1 MVDETIRG
9 SALSFE
15 GVKVS
20 MSQDKNGI
28 ILRLNVHP
36 NDCPKELHTDWVG
49 TRYMVAMVRLNDDDT
64 PDDRGYVEI
73 QKVIASAGLLCR
85 NEEFYK
91 YIFDLA
97 IANSMDNVLHT
108 NVPSEMENECIDAMK
123 KICGIKSRTEFR
135 DNEAARKKFEA
146 LRNDFMVWKKGWK
159 P

>member
-1 MVDETIRG
+1 MVDDTIRG

-15 GVKVS
+15 AVKVS

-49 TRYMVAMVRLNDDDT
+49 TRYIIAMVRLNDDDT

-73 QKVIASAGLLCR
+73 QKLIASAGLLCR
-85 NEEFYK
+85 NDEFYE
-91 YIFDLA
+91 YIFDLSR
-97 IANSMDNVLHT
+97 ANSMDYAWHT
-108 NVPSEMENECIDAMK
+108 NVPSEMESVCIEALK
-123 KICGIKSRTEFR
+123 NICGIKSRTEFR
-135 DNEAARKKFEA
+135 DNETARKKFEA

>member
-1 MVDETIRG
+1 MADETIRG

-15 GVKVS
+15 AVKVS

-49 TRYMVAMVRLNDDDT
+49 TRYMIAMVRLNDDDT

-73 QKVIASAGLLCR
+73 QKIIASAGLLCR
-85 NEEFYK
+85 NSEFY
-91 YIFDLA
+91 IF
-97 IANSMDNVLHT
+97 IHETYKTPWVLT
-108 NVPSEMENECIDAMK
+108 PPEMEAVCTETVK
-123 KICGIKSRTEFR
+123 KVCDIKSRTEFR
-135 DNEAARKKFEA
+135 DNETARRKFLA
-146 LRNDFMVWKKGWK
+146 LRDDFMVWKKGWK

>member
-15 GVKVS
+15 AVKVS

-49 TRYMVAMVRLNDDDT
+49 TRYIIAMVRLNDDDT

-73 QKVIASAGLLCR
+73 QKLIASAGLLCR
-85 NEEFYK
+85 NDEFYE
-91 YIFDLA
+91 YIFDLSR
-97 IANSMDNVLHT
+97 ANSMDYAWHT
-108 NVPSEMENECIDAMK
+108 NVPSEMESVCIEALK
-123 KICGIKSRTEFR
+123 NICGIKSRTEFR
-135 DNEAARKKFEA
+135 YNETARKKFEA

>member
-1 MVDETIRG
+1 MVDDTIRG

-15 GVKVS
+15 AVKVS

-49 TRYMVAMVRLNDDDT
+49 TRYMIAMVRLNDDDT

-73 QKVIASAGLLCR
+73 QKLIASAGLLCR
-85 NEEFYK
+85 NDEFYE
-91 YIFDLA
+91 YIFDLSR
-97 IANSMDNVLHT
+97 ANSMDYAWHT
-108 NVPSEMENECIDAMK
+108 NVPSEMESVCIEALK
-123 KICGIKSRTEFR
+123 NICGIKSRTEFR
-135 DNEAARKKFEA
+135 YNETARKKFEA

>member
-1 MVDETIRG
+1 MADEIIRG

-15 GVKVS
+15 AVKVS

-73 QKVIASAGLLCR
+73 QKLIASAGLLCR

-97 IANSMDNVLHT
+97 ITNNMDNVWHT

>member
-1 MVDETIRG
+1 MADDTIRG

-49 TRYMVAMVRLNDDDT
+49 TRYMIAMVRLNDDDT

-73 QKVIASAGLLCR
+73 QKLIASAGLLCR
-85 NEEFYK
+85 NEEFYE
-91 YIFDLA
+91 YIFDLSR
-97 IANSMDNVLHT
+97 ANSMDYAWHT
-108 NVPSEMENECIDAMK
+108 NVPSEMESVCIEALKDV
-123 KICGIKSRTEFR
+123 CGIKSRTEFR
-135 DNEAARKKFEA
+135 DNETARKKFEA

>member
-15 GVKVS
+15 AVKVS

-49 TRYMVAMVRLNDDDT
+49 TRYMIAMVRLNDDDT

-73 QKVIASAGLLCR
+73 QKLIASAGLLCR
-85 NEEFYK
+85 NDEFYE
-91 YIFDLA
+91 YIFDLSR
-97 IANSMDNVLHT
+97 ANSMDYAWHT
-108 NVPSEMENECIDAMK
+108 NVPSEMESVCIEALK
-123 KICGIKSRTEFR
+123 NICGIKSRTEFR
-135 DNEAARKKFEA
+135 DNETARKKFEA